1 MSQIASFTGLKLYI
15 VERNKFKKKCV
26 KAGFT
31 TCMYRFIAPNFVFN
45 GKYGLIH
52 LLIVVV
58 LCSFFCANGG
68 AFEEIRIFKAMVR
81 YAPRLNQ
88 YLLNG

>member
-1 MSQIASFTGLKLYI
+1 M
-15 VERNKFKKKCV
+15 

-31 TCMYRFIAPNFVFN
+31 TCMQRFIAPNFVSN
-45 GKYGLIH
+45 RKYDLIH

-58 LCSFFCANGG
+58 MCSFCCANGG

-88 YLLNG
+88 YLWNG